1 MTTCTLCGLEP
12 MECEHAPVEFFG
24 EPTAP
29 PPTLEDD
36 LSLEDAATSY
46 ILKHHVDNYHDKQP
60 LPLPCVECTIAFARQ
75 QVSAARAEADAKL
88 AKVRE
93 LAEEWVAE
101 CCGCEMCVSNRHR
114 GKDILEILDG
124 SEGR

>member
-1 MTTCTLCGLEP
+1 MQTK
-12 MECEHAPVEFFG
+12 
-24 EPTAP
+24 PTAP

-75 QVSAARAEADAKL
+75 QVSAARAEAVVEWLCELSEMWEFSRDASEFVAKFKPWLDAKL
-88 AKVRE
+88 KEYDAKE
-93 LAEEWVAE
+93 MSEEAK
-101 CCGCEMCVSNRHR
+101 R
-114 GKDILEILDG
+114 
-124 SEGR
+124 